1 METICRNGSNSSLCG
16 DYTTQFEDFVPI
28 VREPYQNIIG
38 AIFILI
44 IIILSILGNVAVILA
59 IVRTPRL
66 REELSSILLINLSLT
81 DLLSA
86 TFVMPYTFVAL
97 LADEWLLGPE
107 WCTGQCALNY
117 CCIIVSMLTL
127 SMISI
132 DRHVAIVYPLRYAS
146 VITSPLIYAMS
157 TYTWIQ
163 AFAFAAVPIVCKW
176 VVYDY
181 WEIVCAIDWDS
192 YRDHGGLTYV
202 IVAFV
207 LCFMVPAGI
216 MLVSYIRIYRAAK
229 GHYRRRS
236 CRQQMRTDPHQQK
249 QERKVIISLAVV
261 VVMFF
266 ICTTPF
272 CVTKVIKIFFSSDVV
287 PVWLN
292 FVATYAQYIASATN
306 PFIYGIFRT
315 DFRKA
320 FSRLICSIRVL
331 PYNNNTNTNSIN
343 ASDKLNN
350 SVNTHQQYEVNM
362 VKAQTEITL
371 GNYSPASSQHA

>member
-1 METICRNGSNSSLCG
+1 MAGICSEGSNSSLCG
-16 DYTTQFEDFVPI
+16 DATQPEDMVLYY
-28 VREPYQNIIG
+28 REPYQNIIG

-44 IIILSILGNVAVILA
+44 IMFFSVMGNIAVILA
-59 IVRTPRL
+59 ISRTPRL

-86 TFVMPYTFVAL
+86 TFVMPYTFIAL
-97 LADEWLLGPE
+97 LADDWLLGE
-107 WCTGQCALNY
+107 QWCTAQCALNY

-127 SMISI
+127 SIISI
-132 DRHVAIVYPLRYAS
+132 DRHIAIVYPLRYSAI
-146 VITSPLIYAMS
+146 ITPGIIYGMS
-157 TYTWIQ
+157 TYTWVQ
-163 AFAFAAVPIVCKW
+163 GFAFASVPIICKW

-207 LCFMVPAGI
+207 LCFIVPAIGI
-216 MLVSYIRIYRAAK
+216 LVSYIRIYRAAK

-236 CRQQMRTDPHQQK
+236 GQQRMRKDPHHQK
-249 QERKVIISLAVV
+249 QEKKIVISLAVV

-292 FVATYAQYIASATN
+292 FVATFAQYIASATN
-306 PFIYGIFRT
+306 PFIYGIFRS

-320 FSRLICSIRVL
+320 FSRLICSSRIIPFNSTDTGSMR
-331 PYNNNTNTNSIN
+331 NNNSSVSQN
-343 ASDKLNN
+343 ALTRRPTEPVTPINN
-350 SVNTHQQYEVNM
+350 SQVWEHTSRQEPV
-362 VKAQTEITL
+362 
-371 GNYSPASSQHA
+371 